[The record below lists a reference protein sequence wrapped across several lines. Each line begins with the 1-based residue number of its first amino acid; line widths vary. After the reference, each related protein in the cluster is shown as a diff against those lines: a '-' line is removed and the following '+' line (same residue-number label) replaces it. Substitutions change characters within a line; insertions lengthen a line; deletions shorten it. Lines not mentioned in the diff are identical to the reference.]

1 MAAHALFAGLVFDE
15 ADQPLT
21 PGFIGAEA
29 AYILNDAGF
38 HIHIPAEKIDRQV
51 LAEIKKMIAG
61 NESLLSAEAAKLLGA
76 DDLFSKA
83 VMENQLRNI
92 DQQFET
98 LFQVGIPEEMRT
110 YLGMTGFKV
119 RVDYHGEVIEIHQA
133 GTSGE
138 EE

>member
-1 MAAHALFAGLVFDE
+1 MTAHALFAGLVFDE
-15 ADQPLT
+15 NDQPLL

-38 HIHIPAEKIDRQV
+38 RIHIPAEKIDRQV

-61 NESLLSAEAAKLLGA
+61 NESLLSAQAAKLLGTE
-76 DDLFSKA
+76 DLFSKA

-92 DQQFET
+92 DQQFEA

-119 RVDYHGEVIEIHQA
+119 RVNYHGELLGIDQA
-133 GTSGE
+133 GAPEEGE
-138 EE
+138 